1 MTWKNLW
8 RNVTKLFFS
17 WPVIIGVEQF
27 CASRL
32 DLTTFLARKDEM
44 AINSGSL
51 STSQSYIIHYL
62 GRGST
67 YFNVYENQCIPR
79 ELQDALYLSFWK
91 EKKKKSQ
98 IFFSPFQAIR
108 GTYVYILK
116 NSTENN
122 LNTTLLIFFILGVIH
137 KPRGQLR
144 GRGISQMTILKH
156 KA

>member
-1 MTWKNLW
+1 MTWKNLG

-91 EKKKKSQ
+91 EKKEISDL
-98 IFFSPFQAIR
+98 FFTISGHQGNICIHSEKF
-108 GTYVYILK
+108 
-116 NSTENN
+116 N

-144 GRGISQMTILKH
+144 GRGISQMTIL
-156 KA
+156 